1 MSAPVKMSSKSKKLN
16 RKPSFKG
23 RVSDRKEI
31 NPLLLHTNYF
41 VKSKNEI
48 KIFIHFRQANKSS
61 YILRRLKRFETLNFV
76 AVSEYTNFN
85 KNSESYNIKI
95 NLKSYQ

>member
-23 RVSDRKEI
+23 RVSDKKEI
-31 NPLLLHTNYF
+31 KPIIATFKLHIL

-48 KIFIHFRQANKSS
+48 RIFILFRQTKIKFI
-61 YILRRLKRFETLNFV
+61 Y
-76 AVSEYTNFN
+76 SEKA
-85 KNSESYNIKI
+85 KNI
-95 NLKSYQ
+95 